1 MEDSLLSSIAGA
13 AFGAVVTIILC
24 IIVPQCTMP
33 ELPDPHEGGFIEIQK
48 MPADGPVVF
57 PADRS
62 FFWFGEKRELGTAE
76 GLPQS

>member
-62 FFWFGEKRELGTAE
+62 FFWFGEKRGIGTASGE
-76 GLPQS
+76 PRS